1 MGVNSRDH
9 DLKLSHFTYLSGQ
22 TVPISTFTRALIG
35 QVESAVASTI
45 YLRAADE
52 TNSPAESLDFQKFKA
67 FLQKYTHF
75 WVSEWYI
82 LKQLF
87 TTVPVKV
94 VDIHPHFVE

>member
-1 MGVNSRDH
+1 MVSQFPLVLYSRADW
-9 DLKLSHFTYLSGQ
+9 
-22 TVPISTFTRALIG
+22 R
-35 QVESAVASTI
+35 ASTI

-52 TNSPAESLDFQKFKA
+52 TNSPVESLDFQKFKA

-87 TTVPVKV
+87 TTVSVKV